1 MNKEEALKKVT
12 EGEGDFK
19 VFTETEHKEFLDNL
33 RDTEPF
39 KKEID
44 KRLGDVHKMYDDDLF
59 TITGKRKD
67 TNQRT
72 FDFMKSEY
80 QVLIDSQEELKTK
93 NAELEKAVND
103 GSGAE
108 ALKLAQSELESVKK
122 KHLTA
127 VDDWK
132 AKYDEKE
139 KEGLSMRINN
149 EFDRSMTGLK
159 FKDAAIIPEDVRS
172 AMIANAKA
180 ELSKSASFVEG
191 KLVFLDADGNI
202 QRDDGLNPI
211 TAKDVLTEKLKSIID
226 AGRHQPGVTIED
238 PVIEKDKDGKVI
250 VNISMPDSVRTNV
263 DLTAHLLSLGMKSS
277 SVEYRA
283 AYAKYIDKVK
293 KIT

>member
-108 ALKLAQSELESVKK
+108 ALKLAQSELE
-122 KHLTA
+122 
-127 VDDWK
+127 
-132 AKYDEKE
+132 
-139 KEGLSMRINN
+139 
-149 EFDRSMTGLK
+149 
-159 FKDAAIIPEDVRS
+159 
-172 AMIANAKA
+172 
-180 ELSKSASFVEG
+180 
-191 KLVFLDADGNI
+191 
-202 QRDDGLNPI
+202 
-211 TAKDVLTEKLKSIID
+211 
-226 AGRHQPGVTIED
+226 
-238 PVIEKDKDGKVI
+238 
-250 VNISMPDSVRTNV
+250 
-263 DLTAHLLSLGMKSS
+263 
-277 SVEYRA
+277 
-283 AYAKYIDKVK
+283 
-293 KIT
+293 